1 MTVGT
6 GTTAPSQVA
15 SERVFTGRALGSP
28 LRLTLRNVPLAEAET
43 AWKAV
48 VDEFDAVD
56 GAMSAYRADSE
67 VTQLNER
74 AGHRDAIRVERRLY
88 DALALADRAWRR
100 TGGRFDTRVLAVL
113 LDLGR
118 PGVQHVDVPDPVPTP
133 TDSGIRRFPRE
144 RSISVSAPVD
154 LGGLGK
160 GLALRWA
167 WRRLAPIVDLPGRGG
182 FIEAGGDLVGH
193 GPGPAGD
200 AWLIRIDSPDGA
212 TDPVAVVELGS
223 GGLCTSST
231 EVSTWV
237 TPDGQVVH
245 HLIDPRTGRP
255 GGQGLMSVTVATP
268 DPAWAEIWSK
278 VLFLAGPEVIGPEA
292 RSLGLAAWWVTRSGG
307 LEMTPAARQR
317 TVWS

>member
-1 MTVGT
+1 M
-6 GTTAPSQVA
+6 A

-28 LRLTLRNVPLAEAET
+28 LRLVLRNVPLADAEV

-56 GAMSAYRADSE
+56 RAMSAYRADSE
-67 VTQLNER
+67 VTELNER
-74 AGHRDAIRVERRLY
+74 AGGQDAIRVERRLY
-88 DALALADRAWRR
+88 SGLALADRAWRQ
-100 TGGRFDTRVLAVL
+100 TGGRFDSRVLAVL

-118 PGVQHVDVPDPVPTP
+118 PGVQRVDVPDRISSP
-133 TDSGIRRFPRE
+133 TDSGIRRDPRG

-167 WRRLAPIVDLPGRGG
+167 WRRLAPIVDRPGRGG

-200 AWLIRIDSPDGA
+200 AWHIRIDSPDGA
-212 TDPVAVVELGS
+212 ADPVAVVELGS
-223 GGLCTSST
+223 GGLCTSSI

-237 TPDGQVVH
+237 TSEGNVVH
-245 HLIDPRTGRP
+245 HLIDPQTGRP
-255 GGQGLMSVTVATP
+255 GGEGLMSVTVATA

-278 VLFLAGPEVIGPEA
+278 VLFLAGSRTIGPEA
-292 RSLGLAAWWVTRSGG
+292 RSRGLAAWWVTERGE